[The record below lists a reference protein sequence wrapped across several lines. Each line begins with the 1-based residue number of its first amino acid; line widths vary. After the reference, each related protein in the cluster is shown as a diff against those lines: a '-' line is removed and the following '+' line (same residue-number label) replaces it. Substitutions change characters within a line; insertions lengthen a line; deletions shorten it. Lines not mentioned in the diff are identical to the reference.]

1 VCVFWC
7 GCASFFCSRRRS
19 SGGSD
24 DRTKRNARSLPP
36 LSAQPN
42 ERRCSTQP
50 ETSSPLCCDSLLLPN
65 TRARARERERGRQPP
80 RFDKARLSPLSPLSP
95 RARAGAERARSSP
108 PQTTMSLRFR
118 VSGAKPVREF
128 KHIIRC
134 LAAIGACKPYC
145 CSRQRR
151 PRARNPPPSAQP
163 QLTRPTPPKKTHK
176 PPTYRPRAA
185 GRGGAGEGAC
195 RDHSRESACRA
206 APGPNNTPPTPAPPF
221 PTKNNNNKNNSYP
234 SAPSTPRAPPS
245 WPSPSPPTSSP
256 PSLP

>member
-1 VCVFWC
+1 M
-7 GCASFFCSRRRS
+7 S
-19 SGGSD
+19 SGAAARVFFVRGGGAAAAA
-24 DRTKRNARSLPP
+24 TTEQNATRVHSPLSPHNQTNEDAQPNLKLAP
-36 LSAQPN
+36 LSAAT
-42 ERRCSTQP
+42 RCFSPTQG
-50 ETSSPLCCDSLLLPN
+50 
-65 TRARARERERGRQPP
+65 RAREREREAANP
-80 RFDKARLSPLSPLSP
+80 RVSTKQGSLLSPPSLRE
-95 RARAGAERARSSP
+95 RARAPRARSSP